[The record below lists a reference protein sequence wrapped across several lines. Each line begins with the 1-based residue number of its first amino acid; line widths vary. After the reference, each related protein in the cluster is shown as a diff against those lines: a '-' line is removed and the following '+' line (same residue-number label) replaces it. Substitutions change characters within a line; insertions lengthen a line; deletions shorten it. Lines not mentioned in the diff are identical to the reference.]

1 MTFISYAQNLEDVIL
16 WRVLKHIDSGY
27 YIDIGAAWPNEHSI
41 TKAFYDHGWKG
52 INVEPN
58 PVFFHQLEESRP
70 HDQNLCLAVSD
81 SEGSSVMNFLEGT
94 GLSTL
99 DDAIAEKHQKD
110 GWNLERHEV
119 QVTSLKSLW
128 HQYVPVGQEVHFLK
142 VDVEGL
148 EKAVLQG
155 NDWITNRP
163 WIVVVE
169 STLPMSQVESFET
182 WEPILLT
189 SNYLFAYAD
198 GLNRFYLAHERSELL
213 PAFKYPPN
221 VFDEYTTCSNEMADA
236 RVAEAK
242 ARAAE
247 AEARFQQDEI
257 KLDVIHR
264 SRSWRITAPLRA
276 VLSFIRKY
284 GKH

>member
-1 MTFISYAQNLEDVIL
+1 MTFISYAQNLEDVML
-16 WRVLKHIDSGY
+16 WRLLKHIDQGY

-41 TKAFYDHGWKG
+41 TKAFYDHGWHG

-70 HDQNLCLAVSD
+70 RDQNLCLAVSD
-81 SEGSSVMNFLEGT
+81 SEGSMVMNFLEGT

-99 DDAIAEKHQKD
+99 DDAIAEKHQKA

-119 QVTSLKSLW
+119 QVTTLKSLW
-128 HQYVPVGQEVHFLK
+128 HQYVPVGQAVHFLK

-148 EKAVLQG
+148 EEAVLRC
-155 NDWITNRP
+155 NDWLNNRP

-169 STLPMSQVESFET
+169 STLPMSQVESFES
-182 WEPILLT
+182 WEPILLA

-198 GLNRFYLAHERSELL
+198 GLNRFYLARERTELL

-221 VFDEYTTCSNEMADA
+221 VFDDYVLSRIE
-236 RVAEAK
+236 VAET
-242 ARAAE
+242 RATT
-247 AEARFQQDEI
+247 AEARAQQANMM
-257 KLDVIHR
+257 LDAIYA
-264 SRSWRITAPLRA
+264 SRSWRITEPLRA

>member
-16 WRVLKHIDSGY
+16 WRVLKHIDQGY
-27 YIDIGAAWPNEHSI
+27 YIDVGAAWPNEHSI

-70 HDQNLCLAVSD
+70 RDQNLCLAVSD
-81 SEGSSVMNFLEGT
+81 REGNMVMNFLEGT

-99 DDAIAEKHQKD
+99 DDAIANEHLKA
-110 GWNLERHEV
+110 GWKLDRHEV
-119 QVTSLKSLW
+119 QVTTLKSLW
-128 HQYVPVGQEVHFLK
+128 VQYVPVGQEVHFLK

-148 EKAVLQG
+148 EEAVLRG
-155 NDWITNRP
+155 NDWLNNRP

-169 STLPMSQVESFET
+169 STLPLSTVESFDT
-182 WEPILLT
+182 WEPILLA
-189 SNYLFAYAD
+189 SNYFFAYAD
-198 GLNRFYLAHERSELL
+198 GLNRFYLANERTELL
-213 PAFKYPPN
+213 PDFKYPPN
-221 VFDEYTTCSNEMADA
+221 VFDDYVLSKVE
-236 RVAEAK
+236 VAET
-242 ARAAE
+242 RATT

-257 KLDVIHR
+257 ELDALRH
-264 SRSWRITAPLRA
+264 STSWRITAPLRTFMN
-276 VLSFIRKY
+276 FIKKY

>member
-1 MTFISYAQNLEDVIL
+1 ML
-16 WRVLKHIDSGY
+16 WRLLKHIDQGY

-41 TKAFYDHGWKG
+41 TKAFYDHGWHG

-70 HDQNLCLAVSD
+70 RDQNLCLAVSD
-81 SEGSSVMNFLEGT
+81 SEGSMVMNFLEGT

-99 DDAIAEKHQKD
+99 DDAIAEKHQKA

-119 QVTSLKSLW
+119 QVTTLKSLW
-128 HQYVPVGQEVHFLK
+128 HQYVPVGQAVHFLK

-148 EKAVLQG
+148 EEAVLRC
-155 NDWITNRP
+155 NDWLNNRP

-169 STLPMSQVESFET
+169 STLPMSQVESFES
-182 WEPILLT
+182 WEPILLA

-198 GLNRFYLAHERSELL
+198 GLNRFYLARERTELL

-221 VFDEYTTCSNEMADA
+221 VFDDYVLSRIE
-236 RVAEAK
+236 VAET
-242 ARAAE
+242 RATT
-247 AEARFQQDEI
+247 AEARAQQANMM
-257 KLDVIHR
+257 LDAIYA
-264 SRSWRITAPLRA
+264 SRSWRITEPLRA